1 MESILK
7 YPCLNL
13 NLVLH
18 DILLIQPLNEFN
30 SAEIRPCSNVL
41 GCEVQNHIL
50 VGGLSEQ
57 LFKEDMFDYAVL
69 CPCKCN
75 VLGAHVSLKN
85 NFSRLTNRQSSDNWD
100 KYP

>member
-57 LFKEDMFDYAVL
+57 LFKEDMIMQCYVHV
-69 CPCKCN
+69 N
-75 VLGAHVSLKN
+75 VMCLVPMCL
-85 NFSRLTNRQSSDNWD
+85 
-100 KYP
+100 